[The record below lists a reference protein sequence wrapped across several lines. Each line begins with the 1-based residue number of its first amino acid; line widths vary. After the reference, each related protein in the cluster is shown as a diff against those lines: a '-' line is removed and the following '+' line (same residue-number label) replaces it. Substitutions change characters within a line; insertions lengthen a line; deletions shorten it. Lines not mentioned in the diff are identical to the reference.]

1 MGKCK
6 RLLTMALAAVL
17 CCTTLPLTAFAGGGP
32 EDGSDKVLEYWSQGS
47 APSPQ
52 PTAPTDVQ
60 QTGQPVT
67 GTQQTPAQGEP
78 LSPGSEFSTRDMLYD
93 KDTHKQ
99 FITVEGRDGNTFY
112 IVIDYDAPVNGKEE
126 QYQTYFLNKV
136 DEADLAALVEQGEPA
151 ACSCADKCHAG
162 AVNTSCPLCAV
173 NMTECVGKEP
183 EPPAPVESEQPDPE
197 PEPEKRDSS
206 NVNGILTVVL
216 AVAMAG
222 GGAVYFLKF
231 KKKKP
236 DTKGN
241 ADLDDYDYGDEDEY
255 EDAGDEP
262 EDGEDE

>member
-1 MGKCK
+1 MRKSK
-6 RLLTMALAAVL
+6 RRILSMMLALVL
-17 CCTTLPLTAFAGGGP
+17 CFSALPVTAFAGGGP
-32 EDGSDKVLEYWSQGS
+32 EDGSDKVLEYWNQDST
-47 APSPQ
+47 PPQ
-52 PTAPTDVQ
+52 NTQPPDQ

-67 GTQQTPAQGEP
+67 QRPQQGEQM
-78 LSPGSEFSTRDMLYD
+78 SEGSEFSTRDLLYD

-112 IVIDYDAPVNGKEE
+112 IVIDYDAPVNEGEE
-126 QYQTYFLNKV
+126 QYTTYFLNKV
-136 DEADLAALVEQGEPA
+136 DEADLSALVEQGEPA
-151 ACSCADKCHAG
+151 ACICTDKCHAG
-162 AVNTSCPLCAV
+162 AVNTACPVCSV
-173 NMTECVGKEP
+173 NMTECAGKEP

-236 DTKGN
+236 DTKGS

-255 EDAGDEP
+255 SDAGDEP

>member
-6 RLLTMALAAVL
+6 RLLTMVLAAVM
-17 CCTTLPLTAFAGGGP
+17 CCTMLPVTAFAGGGP

-47 APSPQ
+47 TPPQ
-52 PTAPTDVQ
+52 DVE
-60 QTGQPVT
+60 QTGQP
-67 GTQQTPAQGEP
+67 PAEPSAQPSVQPGEA
-78 LSPGSEFSTRDMLYD
+78 LSQDSEFSTRDLLYD

-99 FITVEGRDGNTFY
+99 FITVEGRDGNIFY
-112 IVIDYDAPVNGKEE
+112 IVIDYDAPVNEKEE

-151 ACSCADKCHAG
+151 ACSCTDKCHAG

-183 EPPAPVESEQPDPE
+183 EPSAPVESEQPDTDLE
-197 PEPEKRDSS
+197 PVKRAD
-206 NVNGILTVVL
+206 NNGLLLVVL
-216 AVAMAG
+216 AVALAG
-222 GGAVYFLKF
+222 GGAAYFLKF

-236 DTKGN
+236 DTKGD

-255 EDAGDEP
+255 SDAEDEP